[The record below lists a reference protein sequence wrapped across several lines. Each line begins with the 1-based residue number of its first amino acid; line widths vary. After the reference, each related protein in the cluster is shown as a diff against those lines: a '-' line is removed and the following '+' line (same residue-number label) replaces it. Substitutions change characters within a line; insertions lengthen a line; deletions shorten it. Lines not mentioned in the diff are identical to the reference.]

1 MAETEKVQL
10 CPYCGKEME
19 AGVIPNAKSRVYW
32 VNHNDDNVKRIPL
45 SEVPLWE
52 AAEAEAYYCSDCR
65 IILMPV
71 PEIET
76 TQEKLWKKWNEL
88 TERAKAQREERQAR
102 REEAEK
108 EKQREKR
115 RKNDPWED

>member
-1 MAETEKVQL
+1 MAEEKVQL

-19 AGVIPNAKSRVYW
+19 AGRIPSGKGRVYW
-32 VNHNDDNVKRIPL
+32 MNRSEDNVKRIPL

-52 AAEAEAYYCSDCR
+52 AAEAEAYYCPDCR

-88 TERAKAQREERQAR
+88 TEKAKEQRQERQTQREEAI
-102 REEAEK
+102 K